1 MFSSAFLLCQGGGKR
16 RKESSNGKERESLPY
31 RLYLFKYNSFF
42 EEFINFL

>member
-1 MFSSAFLLCQGGGKR
+1 MFSSAFLPGERVNGG
-16 RKESSNGKERESLPY
+16 KESSNGKERESLPY